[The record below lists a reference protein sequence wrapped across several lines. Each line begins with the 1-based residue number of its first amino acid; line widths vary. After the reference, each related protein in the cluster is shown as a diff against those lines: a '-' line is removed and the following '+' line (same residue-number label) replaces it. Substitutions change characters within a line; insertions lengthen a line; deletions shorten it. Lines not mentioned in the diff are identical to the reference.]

1 MLRMRATACAVF
13 AVLHTLR
20 MQPFILSLIVI
31 PLLTRFA
38 GEDNLVPGH
47 T

>member
-1 MLRMRATACAVF
+1 MLRMRTTAWAVF

-20 MQPFILSLIVI
+20 MQPFILSFIVV

-38 GEDNLVPGH
+38 GEGNLVPGH